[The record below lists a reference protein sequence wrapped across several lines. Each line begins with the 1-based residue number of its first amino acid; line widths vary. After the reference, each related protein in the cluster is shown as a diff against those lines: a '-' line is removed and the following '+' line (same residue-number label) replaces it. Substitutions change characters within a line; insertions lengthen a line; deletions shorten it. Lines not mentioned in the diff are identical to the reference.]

1 MKRTIIQKHPWIPRA
16 AAAVC
21 ALALILAVCRV
32 TVVYDAPP
40 RSPDEEDGLAD
51 LSVAERYCAENW
63 ESRMLPAI
71 EERAIDLPAFLGGVR
86 GDLAALGAQHA
97 ARANETS
104 PWSFCLK
111 GRARVLEVENPDK
124 VTKARLLLDVEP
136 YDGQADVKVQISSV
150 IKTNAVRDAVS
161 FLKLDDFSNQVE
173 FAELT
178 KAFNARIQADL
189 ITKLDALPLVGK
201 EIDLLGC
208 VSIIDSADAA
218 GEEILIVPIRLDAV
232 GD

>member
-1 MKRTIIQKHPWIPRA
+1 MKKHPWIPRGLL
-16 AAAVC
+16 AVC

-32 TVVYDAPP
+32 TVVYDAPENP
-40 RSPDEEDGLAD
+40 AATEGDRQTELLQ

-63 ESRMLPAI
+63 ESKILPSV
-71 EERAIDLPAFLGGVR
+71 EERAIDLPTFFGGVQ
-86 GDLAALGAQHA
+86 GDLTALGTLHA

-111 GRARVLEVENPDK
+111 GRAMVLEVEEPDK
-124 VTKARLLLDVEP
+124 ATKMRLLLDIAP

-150 IKTNAVRDAVS
+150 IKTNAVRDAVG
-161 FLKLDDFSNQVE
+161 FLKLDDFANQVE

-189 ITKLDALPLVGK
+189 ITGLDAKSLVGK
-201 EIDLLGC
+201 EIDLQGC
-208 VSIIDSADAA
+208 VSVTGAA
-218 GEEILIVPIRLDAV
+218 GEEILIVPVTLSVV
-232 GD
+232 GG